1 MLDYNKLG
9 ARIRE
14 LRLYEKMTQER
25 LAEDVNVTSKHISN
39 IENGASKVS
48 VETLINIANS
58 LNTTMDFILQDSI
71 LCDGGLEKE
80 ITSLLK
86 DCSKEKKERLVEY
99 LRSAIKI
106 DLGS

>member
-14 LRLYEKMTQER
+14 LRLYKKMTQER
-25 LAEDVNVTSKHISN
+25 LAENVNVTSKHISN

-71 LCDGGLEKE
+71 ICDGGLEKE
-80 ITSLLK
+80 ITNLLK

-99 LRSAIKI
+99 LRAAIKI
-106 DLGS
+106 DLEI